1 MPGDSEIQSWVRK
14 YQSHGVH
21 CILKRT
27 LCLLLVKR
35 LSGGSACVCAPI
47 GLSGNHETIYDL
59 YFICSVGQINQTQA
73 HSVLSPS
80 FVAIEFLSF
89 VTN

>member
-21 CILKRT
+21 CVLKRT

-35 LSGGSACVCAPI
+35 LSGGSASI

-80 FVAIEFLSF
+80 FIAVEFLSF
-89 VTN
+89 IKN